1 MNMASSSLSISDLR
15 TGADYLS
22 QLPLANPP
30 LAEKQLIEL
39 LDAVER

>member
-1 MNMASSSLSISDLR
+1 MNMAPSSLSISDLR

-30 LAEKQLIEL
+30 LAE
-39 LDAVER
+39 